1 MKKAFFFCL
10 FFSVL
15 FFANAQIR
23 KIPAEVTDAFT
34 ARYPHATKVEWRD
47 KLHYFEASFQ
57 LNGSSIMASFSS
69 NGEWEGSERE
79 LDFNQLPDEVRDGF
93 LKSKYADRQKKDIYE
108 LQELGKPLQY
118 RISVQKSG
126 IQKKNL
132 YFDVNGRLLKEAMAL

>member
-57 LNGSSIMASFSS
+57 LNGSSITASFSS
-69 NGEWEGSERE
+69 NGGWEGSERE

>member
-34 ARYPHATKVEWRD
+34 TRYPHATKVEWRD
-47 KLHYFEASFQ
+47 KLHYFEATFQ
-57 LNGSSIMASFSS
+57 LNGSSIIASFSS
-69 NGEWEGSERE
+69 NGEWQGSERE

>member
-34 ARYPHATKVEWRD
+34 VRYPHATKVEWRD

-57 LNGSSIMASFSS
+57 LNGSSITASFSS
-69 NGEWEGSERE
+69 NGGWEGSERE

>member
-15 FFANAQIR
+15 IVAKAQIR
-23 KIPAEVTDAFT
+23 KIPADVTDAFAT
-34 ARYPHATKVEWRD
+34 RYPHATKVEWRD

-57 LNGSSIMASFSS
+57 LNGSSITASFSS
-69 NGEWEGSERE
+69 NGEWQGSERV
-79 LDFNQLPDEVRDGF
+79 LGFNQLPDEVRDGF

-118 RISVQKSG
+118 RITVQKSA
-126 IQKKNL
+126 IEKKNL
-132 YFDVNGRLLKEAMAL
+132 YFDVNGRLLKEAMSL